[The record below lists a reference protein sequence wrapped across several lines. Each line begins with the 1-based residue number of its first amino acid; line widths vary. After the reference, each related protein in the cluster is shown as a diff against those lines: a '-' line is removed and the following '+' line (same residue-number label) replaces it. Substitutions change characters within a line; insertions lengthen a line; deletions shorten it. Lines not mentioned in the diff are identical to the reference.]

1 MSANQIHRPRRL
13 GVATIALGALA
24 LAAATAMPGTVLAT
38 EAVPAN
44 NNEEFNATDLERAF
58 WACDYVATTKGV
70 SATPIAACKLATET
84 LKKQK
89 FGGDFEA
96 FLSWWRENKPS
107 EHLKMDRLEKID
119 AVL

>member
-1 MSANQIHRPRRL
+1 MSAKSFRLERL
-13 GVATIALGALA
+13 GIARIALGAFA
-24 LAAATAMPGTVLAT
+24 LAAAGAMPGIALAN

-44 NNEEFNATDLERAF
+44 NEEHNVADLERAF

-70 SATPIAACKLATET
+70 SATPIAACKFATET

-96 FLSWWRENKPS
+96 FLSWWRENKLS
-107 EHLKMDRLEKID
+107 EHLKMGRLEKVD
-119 AVL
+119 AIL

>member
-1 MSANQIHRPRRL
+1 MSAKEIHRLGRL
-13 GVATIALGALA
+13 GVASIALGAFA
-24 LAAATAMPGTVLAT
+24 LAAATALPRQALAS
-38 EAVPAN
+38 EAVPAT
-44 NNEEFNATDLERAF
+44 NEEFDAVELERAF

-70 SATPIAACKLATET
+70 SATPIAACKLATEA

-107 EHLKMDRLEKID
+107 EHLKMDRLEKVD
-119 AVL
+119 AFL

>member
-1 MSANQIHRPRRL
+1 MSAKSLRLEPR
-13 GVATIALGALA
+13 GIARIAPGAFA
-24 LAAATAMPGTVLAT
+24 LAAAWAMPGPAQAT
-38 EAVPAN
+38 EAVPATK
-44 NNEEFNATDLERAF
+44 EEYRVADLERAF
-58 WACDYVATTKGV
+58 WACDYVATTQGV

-107 EHLKMDRLEKID
+107 EHLKMDRLEKVD
-119 AVL
+119 AFL